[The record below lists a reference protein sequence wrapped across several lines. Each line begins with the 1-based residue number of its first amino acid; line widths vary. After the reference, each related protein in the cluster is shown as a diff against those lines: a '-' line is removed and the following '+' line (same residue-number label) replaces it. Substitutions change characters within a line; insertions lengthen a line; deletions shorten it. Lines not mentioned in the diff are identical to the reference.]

1 MRRRR
6 YVYGFPGTWAGP
18 KMWAMACGPWGK
30 HGHGYDFT
38 MGFDEDDL
46 EALEEL
52 QRDLEEAAADVAD
65 RIRRIKENETTKAD
79 A

>member
-1 MRRRR
+1 MRGR
-6 YVYGFPGTWAGP
+6 YRYRYGFPGMWAGP
-18 KMWAMACGPWGK
+18 RMMMMCCGPGMRHDHDREWS
-30 HGHGYDFT
+30 
-38 MGFDEDDL
+38 DEDEL

-65 RIRRIKENETTKAD
+65 RIRRAKERDSEKAD